1 MPKRYSV
8 AEANALLPEI
18 TDLLRNLQQQVAT
31 LARIEAEIKEHRK
44 LVQGNGHGAEGDQ
57 LRAQAHKLQGELRAK
72 LERLHDL
79 DIELKDLQMGLIDF
93 YHEREGRLVYLCWRL
108 GEPEVLFWHDLDTGF
123 AGRQL
128 LT

>member
-1 MPKRYSV
+1 MPKLYSV

-18 TDLLRNLQQQVAT
+18 TDLLRALQQQVAA
-31 LARIEAEIKEHRK
+31 LAEIETELKEHRK
-44 LVQGNGHGAEGDQ
+44 LIQSNGHGAETDG
-57 LRAQAHKLQGELRAK
+57 LGAQAHKLQERVRTG

-93 YHEREGRLVYLCWRL
+93 YHEREGRLGYLCWRL

>member
-57 LRAQAHKLQGELRAK
+57 LRAQAHKLQGELRVK

>member
-1 MPKRYSV
+1 MPKLYSV

-18 TDLLRNLQQQVAT
+18 TDLLLNLQQQVTA
-31 LARIEAEIKEHRK
+31 LAKIETEIKEHRK
-44 LVQGNGHGAEGDQ
+44 LVQTNGHGAEGDQ
-57 LRAQAHKLQGELRAK
+57 LSAQAHKLQRELRTN

-79 DIELKDLQMGLIDF
+79 DIELKDLQTGLIDF
-93 YHEREGRLVYLCWRL
+93 YHEREGRRVYLCWRL

>member
-1 MPKRYSV
+1 MPKLYSV

-18 TDLLRNLQQQVAT
+18 TDLLLNLQQQVTA
-31 LARIEAEIKEHRK
+31 LAKIEAEIKEHRK
-44 LVQGNGHGAEGDQ
+44 LVQTNGHGAAGDQ
-57 LRAQAHKLQGELRAK
+57 LSAQAHKLQRELRAN

-79 DIELKDLQMGLIDF
+79 DIELKDLQTGLIDF
-93 YHEREGRLVYLCWRL
+93 YHEREGRRVYLCWRL
-108 GEPEVLFWHDLDTGF
+108 GEPEVLYWHDLDTGF

>member
-1 MPKRYSV
+1 MPRRYSV

-18 TDLLRNLQQQVAT
+18 TDLLRALQQQVAA
-31 LARIEAEIKEHRK
+31 LAKIETELKAQRK
-44 LVQGNGHGAEGDQ
+44 HVQSNGHGGEPDRLGV
-57 LRAQAHKLQGELRAK
+57 QAHRLQEQVRAG

>member
-18 TDLLRNLQQQVAT
+18 TDLLRNLQQQVAA

-44 LVQGNGHGAEGDQ
+44 LVQTNGHGAEGDQ
-57 LRAQAHKLQGELRAK
+57 LRAQARKLEGELRAK

-108 GEPEVLFWHDLDTGF
+108 GEPEVLFWHDIDTGF

>member
-1 MPKRYSV
+1 MPKLYSV

-18 TDLLRNLQQQVAT
+18 TDLLQDLQQQVVA
-31 LARIEAEIKEHRK
+31 LAQIEAEIKEQRK
-44 LVQGNGHGAEGDQ
+44 LVQTNGHGAESDR
-57 LRAQAHKLQGELRAK
+57 LNTRAHRLQGQVRTR

-123 AGRQL
+123 AGRRL

>member
-1 MPKRYSV
+1 MPKLYSV

-18 TDLLRNLQQQVAT
+18 TDLLRNLQQQVAA
-31 LARIEAEIKEHRK
+31 LARIEAGIKEHRK
-44 LVQGNGHGAEGDQ
+44 LVQTNGHGAEGDQ
-57 LRAQAHKLQGELRAK
+57 LRAQAHKLQGELRTK
-72 LERLHDL
+72 LEWLHDR

-93 YHEREGRLVYLCWRL
+93 YHEREGRIVYLCWRL